1 MKRVIFYRIL
11 INVFWQTQNAVE
23 GRSRVFL
30 NVHHRIS
37 DKRGTLKRKED
48 VRGV

>member
-30 NVHHRIS
+30 NVHHRKVIS
-37 DKRGTLKRKED
+37 EER
-48 VRGV
+48 